1 MYIKKIE
8 SYRKVIA
15 LCDKELIGKYFEE
28 DEFQLEIKENFFKGE
43 ETTPE
48 NAIKILQDMKKED
61 ATFNIVGEK
70 AIKTA
75 LDAGIISKEK
85 VKYIQGIPYSMV
97 LL

>member
-8 SYRKVIA
+8 SYRNVIA
-15 LCDKELIGKYFEE
+15 LCDKKLIGKYFEE
-28 DEFQLEIKENFFKGE
+28 DKFQLEVKENFFKGE
-43 ETTPE
+43 EINSE
-48 NAIKILQDMKKED
+48 KAIKLIQDIQRED

-75 LDAGIISKEK
+75 LDAGIISKDK
-85 VKYIQGIPYSMV
+85 IKKIQGIPYSLV